1 MLRLLSID
9 DDEEILQAN
18 KIYFSEH
25 QYRID
30 TACNAAEALFLL
42 NKEDYDCILLD
53 IALTD
58 DNGCDFCRR
67 IRQTSDTPIIFV
79 TNFCQEQTLAEAF
92 ESGGDDYITKP
103 YSFRELQ
110 LRIDARC
117 KKPASGE
124 FQMLKFG
131 PLIINLKLRQVTV
144 NGQLVRLT
152 SSEYDILRLLA
163 THRNT
168 PFTQGEIYT
177 RIWHAPDLGD
187 AHTVQVH
194 IGQLR
199 KKLNA
204 LCPDKT
210 FIRTAWGKGYL
221 FVDN

>member
-9 DDEEILQAN
+9 DDEAILTAN
-18 KIYFSEH
+18 KIFFT
-25 QYRID
+25 QQGYRID
-30 TACNAAEALFLL
+30 TARTAAQALALL
-42 NKEDYDCILLD
+42 HKEDYDCILLD

-58 DNGCDFCRR
+58 DDGCNFCRHM
-67 IRQTSDTPIIFV
+67 RQYSDTPVIFV
-79 TNFCQEQTLAEAF
+79 TNFHQEKTLAEAF

-110 LRIDARC
+110 LRIEARC
-117 KKPASGE
+117 KKPLNGDAQRLE
-124 FQMLKFG
+124 FG

-144 NGQLVRLT
+144 HGQLVRLT
-152 SSEYDILRLLA
+152 SSEYDILRLLV

-204 LCPDKT
+204 LCPDRT

>member
-9 DDEEILQAN
+9 DDAEVLQAN
-18 KIYFSEH
+18 KIYFTQH
-25 QYRID
+25 GYRMD
-30 TACNAAEALFLL
+30 TAGSAAEALTLL
-42 NKEDYDCILLD
+42 HKEDYDCILLD
-53 IALTD
+53 VALTD

-67 IRQTSDTPIIFV
+67 LRQHTDTPVIFV
-79 TNFCQEQTLAEAF
+79 TNFTQEQTLAEAF
-92 ESGGDDYITKP
+92 ESGADDYITKP

-110 LRIDARC
+110 LRIEARC
-117 KKPASGE
+117 KKPASGDY
-124 FQMLKFG
+124 QLLKFG
-131 PLIINLKLRQVTV
+131 PLVINLKLRQVTV

-163 THRNT
+163 THRNI
-168 PFTQGEIYT
+168 PFTQGAIYT